1 MAVDKIL
8 RGHDLF
14 RSLSIDETH
23 RITDFS
29 SEKKYAAGETIFKY
43 GDPGSHVY
51 MLLDGAVDLQL
62 PANPPEYSFVI
73 AKIEKGELFGLSP
86 LLDSERYTASAL
98 CKEDA
103 FLLSIEAAPFR
114 ELLRANDLAGFN
126 IMNQVA
132 HIYFTRYIDVL
143 KNLQGVVNQISM
155 IG

>member
-1 MAVDKIL
+1 
-8 RGHDLF
+8 
-14 RSLSIDETH
+14 
-23 RITDFS
+23 
-29 SEKKYAAGETIFKY
+29 
-43 GDPGSHVY
+43 
-51 MLLDGAVDLQL
+51 MLLEGSVDLRL
-62 PANPPEYSFVI
+62 PANPPDYSFVI
-73 AKIEKGELFGLSP
+73 ARIEQGELFGLSP

-98 CKEDA
+98 CRGDTD
-103 FLLSIEAAPFR
+103 LLSIEAVPFR